1 MDLNP
6 YTTFDQYFPDEAIQE
21 RFKLSAKS
29 WIPISA
35 KNEMN
40 IGHLKSRIWE
50 TAIGE
55 RVNMDGT
62 VITNARHYES
72 LMKVRENM
80 EAVEIGLRDGISG
93 DFLAMDIRA
102 AIHWLGEITGEIST
116 DDLLGNIFG
125 RFCIG
130 K

>member
-1 MDLNP
+1 
-6 YTTFDQYFPDEAIQE
+6 
-21 RFKLSAKS
+21 
-29 WIPISA
+29 
-35 KNEMN
+35 
-40 IGHLKSRIWE
+40 
-50 TAIGE
+50 
-55 RVNMDGT
+55 
-62 VITNARHYES
+62 
-72 LMKVRENM
+72 M

>member
-1 MDLNP
+1 
-6 YTTFDQYFPDEAIQE
+6 
-21 RFKLSAKS
+21 
-29 WIPISA
+29 
-35 KNEMN
+35 
-40 IGHLKSRIWE
+40 
-50 TAIGE
+50 
-55 RVNMDGT
+55 MDGT
-62 VITNARHYES
+62 VITNARHYEA
-72 LMKVRENM
+72 LLKVRENM
-80 EAVEIGLRDGISG
+80 EAVSRGLADGITG